1 MDKVWEFIKKYI
13 IWIICGVI
21 LIFIVIPLIVYGL
34 SEGRIL
40 SVGGTNDWA
49 GFWGGYL
56 GAIMGSMATI
66 GGVYLTI
73 SDDRKKRIGE
83 EKNRSLELRERRRL
97 DIIPYL
103 NTMYYIPKHIDETEK
118 SNIYFVDYSGEE
130 LRIRNHLTDK
140 YRREIEKPGIYLY
153 VLNYQIKN
161 IGNGSAGG
169 IYIRIDDDIVV
180 RNVALAQNEIMT
192 LCFLFKVVNLKGKR
206 VHIKLIFDDIA
217 DIGHYNQEEILK
229 FETDEQGVY
238 LVRKKN
244 LSKPQIIQKSI

>member
-1 MDKVWEFIKKYI
+1 MDKVWGNIREYI
-13 IWIICGVI
+13 VWIICAVV
-21 LIFIVIPLIVYGL
+21 LMFIVIPLIVYGL

-56 GAIMGSMATI
+56 GAIIGSMATI

-73 SDDRKKRIGE
+73 SNDRKKRIEE
-83 EKNRSLELRERRRL
+83 EKNRALELQERRRL

-118 SNIYFVDYSGEE
+118 SNVYFVDYSGEE
-130 LRIRNHLTDK
+130 LWIRNHLTDK
-140 YRREIEKPGIYLY
+140 YKQAIEKPGNYLY

-161 IGNGSAGG
+161 IGSGSAGG
-169 IYIRIDDDIVV
+169 IYIRINDDIVV

-206 VHIKLIFDDIA
+206 VQIKLIFDDIA
-217 DIGHYNQEEILK
+217 DIGHYNQEELLK

-238 LVRKKN
+238 LVREKI
-244 LSKPQIIQKSI
+244 LSKPQMIQKSI